1 VAETGTLGC
10 EEVPLADSLGRVLR
24 EDVSSDIEMPPFDRA
39 AMDGYA
45 VRASDV
51 SEAPRTLPVAGLIK
65 AGDPPDFDLP
75 AGQAAQIMTGAPLPS
90 AADAVVPVEQTERA
104 GGNDV
109 RLLSAPAAG
118 AHVAPRGSEARRG
131 DHVLEAGR
139 LIDAAATAVLA
150 TVGRARVSVGKRPSV
165 AVLVTGD
172 ELVPVEAIPQGGQI
186 RNSNGPAL
194 VAQARSCG
202 AVVAPLGVAADRAD
216 ALAAAMRPGLEAD
229 VLVVSGGVSAG
240 EFDLVEDVF
249 AGYGVEVFFDQVAIK
264 PGKPLVFGRRD
275 ETLVFGLPGNPVSAM
290 VTFEVFVRPAL
301 LALQGARAL
310 GRPVV
315 VAELLGP
322 LKNRSKRSAHL
333 PVVVSARGSGLFAEP
348 VQSRGSADVVAHAR
362 ATGLAV
368 LDADQRDAAAGD
380 RVSVRVLPGFGI
392 DGA

>member
-1 VAETGTLGC
+1 
-10 EEVPLADSLGRVLR
+10 
-24 EDVSSDIEMPPFDRA
+24 
-39 AMDGYA
+39 
-45 VRASDV
+45 
-51 SEAPRTLPVAGLIK
+51 
-65 AGDPPDFDLP
+65 
-75 AGQAAQIMTGAPLPS
+75 
-90 AADAVVPVEQTERA
+90 
-104 GGNDV
+104 
-109 RLLSAPAAG
+109 
-118 AHVAPRGSEARRG
+118 
-131 DHVLEAGR
+131 
-139 LIDAAATAVLA
+139 
-150 TVGRARVSVGKRPSV
+150 VSVGERPSL

-172 ELVPVEAIPQGGQI
+172 ELVPVEALPQGGQI

-194 VAQARSCG
+194 LAQARSCG
-202 AVVAPLGVAADRAD
+202 AVAEPLGVAADRTD

-249 AGYGVEVFFDQVAIK
+249 ADYGVEVFFDQVAIK

-322 LKNRSKRSAHL
+322 LRNRSKRRAHL
-333 PVVVSARGSGLFAEP
+333 PVVVSARGAGLFAEP
-348 VQSRGSADVVAHAR
+348 VPSRGSADVVAHAR

-368 LDADQRDAAAGD
+368 LDAEQRDAATGD
-380 RVSVRVLPGFGI
+380 RVSVRVLPGFGV

>member
-1 VAETGTLGC
+1 MAETATLGC

-65 AGDPPDFDLP
+65 AGDPPDFELP
-75 AGQAAQIMTGAPLPS
+75 AGQAAQIMTGAPVPS

-104 GGNDV
+104 GGDDV

-118 AHVAPRGSEARRG
+118 AHVAPRGSEVRRG
-131 DHVLEAGR
+131 DRVLEAGR
-139 LIDAAATAVLA
+139 LVDAAATAVLA
-150 TVGRARVSVGKRPSV
+150 TVGRAQVSVGKRPSV

-172 ELVPVEAIPQGGQI
+172 ELVPVEALPQGGQI

-194 VAQARSCG
+194 AAQARSCG

-301 LALQGARAL
+301 LALQGACAL

-315 VAELLGP
+315 VAELLGS

-380 RVSVRVLPGFGI
+380 RVSVRVLPGFGV